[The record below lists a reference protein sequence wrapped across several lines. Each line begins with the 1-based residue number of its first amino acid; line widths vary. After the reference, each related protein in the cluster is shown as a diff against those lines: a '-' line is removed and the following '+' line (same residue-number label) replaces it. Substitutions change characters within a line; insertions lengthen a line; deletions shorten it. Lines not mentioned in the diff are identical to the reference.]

1 MTLLLIVV
9 LATLGIS
16 AMCSLLEATLMSTR
30 VPALEDARSGP
41 HGAAA
46 GRLLEMKRN
55 IAAPTAAILILNTIA
70 NTAGATLAGSIAV
83 DVFGTGALGMFS
95 IVFTVGVLFL
105 SEIGPKTLGAVQWRS
120 IWHLIVWP
128 LAAMQR
134 VLSPAVWITEKITS
148 VLVGGRQIKPTTE
161 GEIVA
166 MIRLGAKVGE
176 LTPTELELL
185 TGVLRFDEMRVS
197 EVMVPRREVQSIHAD
212 TTVAEA
218 LTLVGT
224 HLHTRYPMFGE
235 VLDDAEQLIHLK
247 DLANPA
253 HDPGMPVR
261 TLGRPL
267 MHVPETMAISSLLR
281 QMQRLRRHMALVM
294 DEFGTAVGIVT
305 LENLLE
311 EIVGTVLDEFDDE
324 DEAASDAG
332 EARIFR
338 GATPLRTV
346 SAQYEADFASQR
358 VETLN
363 GWVLEQLGRL
373 PRVGDQV
380 HGDGL
385 LIEVLEVRRDQAT
398 QIRVSPSD
406 PSAGA
411 TPPPHGDVDSHGSH

>member
-46 GRLLEMKRN
+46 VRLIEMKRN
-55 IAAPTAAILILNTIA
+55 IAAPTAAILILNTVA

-83 DVFGTGALGMFS
+83 DVFGTGALGIFS
-95 IVFTVGVLFL
+95 IIFTVGVLFL

-120 IWHLIVWP
+120 IWRFIVWP

-134 VLSPAVWITEKITS
+134 LLSPAVWLTEKVTS
-148 VLVGGRQIKPTTE
+148 ALVGGRQFKPTTE

-197 EVMVPRREVQSIHAD
+197 EVMVSRREVQSIHAD

-218 LTLVGT
+218 LEYVGT
-224 HLHTRYPMFGE
+224 HLHTRYPLFHD
-235 VLDDAEQLIHLK
+235 VLDDAESLIHLK
-247 DLANPA
+247 DLANPT
-253 HDPGMPVR
+253 HDPSTPVH

-267 MHVPETMAISSLLR
+267 MHVPETMAISALLR

-311 EIVGTVLDEFDDE
+311 EIVGAVLDEFDDE
-324 DEAASDAG
+324 APVSTAAG

-338 GATPLRTV
+338 GVTPLRTIC
-346 SAQYEADFASQR
+346 AQYEAEFSSQR

-373 PRVGDQV
+373 PRVGDRVQ
-380 HGDGL
+380 GDRL

-398 QIRVSPSD
+398 QIRVTPSD
-406 PSAGA
+406 ESPAAPSDDASA
-411 TPPPHGDVDSHGSH
+411 S

>member
-30 VPALEDARSGP
+30 APALEDARSGP

-46 GRLLEMKRN
+46 ARLLEMKRN
-55 IAAPTAAILILNTIA
+55 IAAPTAAILILNTVA

-83 DVFGTGALGMFS
+83 DVFGTGALSIFS
-95 IVFTVGVLFL
+95 ILFTIGVLFL
-105 SEIGPKTLGAVQWRS
+105 SEIGPKTVGAVQWRS
-120 IWHLIVWP
+120 IWRFIVWP
-128 LAAMQR
+128 LAVMQR
-134 VLSPAVWITEKITS
+134 VLAPAVWVTEKITS
-148 VLVGGRQIKPTTE
+148 ALVGGRQIKPTTE

-197 EVMVPRREVQSIHAD
+197 EVMVPRREVQSVHAD
-212 TTVAEA
+212 TTVAQA
-218 LTLVGT
+218 LELVGT

-235 VLDDAEQLIHLK
+235 VLDDAESLIHLK

-253 HDPGMPVR
+253 HDPSMPIR
-261 TLGRPL
+261 SLGRPL

-281 QMQRLRRHMALVM
+281 QMQRQRRHMALVM

-324 DEAASDAG
+324 DEDASATG

-373 PRVGDQV
+373 PRVGDRV
-380 HGDGL
+380 EGDGL

-398 QIRVSPSD
+398 QIRVSPEG
-406 PSAGA
+406 AGA
-411 TPPPHGDVDSHGSH
+411 AATPEDASAP